1 MDGCFRKIGPGCFP
15 PKNHPFWYRVF
26 HYFKPSILGY
36 PYFWNHTY
44 VTSQNDTF
52 HATSV
57 GWWFGRGNQRVSEQW
72 PPNTKPRSVGRN
84 GSLAKKV
91 CQVTTRLSFF
101 WELEW
106 HYPVSKIEE
115 DISINLGLLY
125 DFLEKKS
132 VQKCGL
138 QKNTRQK
145 KGHFKVHPV
154 NVDFPTIQG
163 PTSCRTQM
171 EQTFQV
177 SQFGIFNSTHPKPIF
192 FAKKFETQKPVFSLT
207 RFCPLKAGQKPL
219 MKTLKF
225 RLLVLRVGGAFPQL
239 YLNGQPEEV
248 EDSARRRSCRVPNH
262 IIPPGPKKK
271 VCVWVE
277 DLSEPSRFGGGYVS
291 VFSGDYINVN
301 KSKSQHFLQHF
312 VGRLLNEVWVLNSRT
327 APHHGRS

>member
-1 MDGCFRKIGPGCFP
+1 M
-15 PKNHPFWYRVF
+15 
-26 HYFKPSILGY
+26 
-36 PYFWNHTY
+36 
-44 VTSQNDTF
+44 
-52 HATSV
+52 
-57 GWWFGRGNQRVSEQW
+57 
-72 PPNTKPRSVGRN
+72 
-84 GSLAKKV
+84 
-91 CQVTTRLSFF
+91 
-101 WELEW
+101 
-106 HYPVSKIEE
+106 SKIEE

-138 QKNTRQK
+138 QK

-225 RLLVLRVGGAFPQL
+225 RLWSCELVEPFLSCTSTVNQKKSRILLVGGHVGFP
-239 YLNGQPEEV
+239 
-248 EDSARRRSCRVPNH
+248 
-262 IIPPGPKKK
+262 
-271 VCVWVE
+271 
-277 DLSEPSRFGGGYVS
+277 
-291 VFSGDYINVN
+291 
-301 KSKSQHFLQHF
+301 
-312 VGRLLNEVWVLNSRT
+312 T
-327 APHHGRS
+327 T